1 MRARDGDRRERD
13 HTEITHVDVVRCDAE
28 GGDVALGRLG
38 DRQERR
44 AAVQQLQ
51 RQRLGQQRGDRAL
64 AAELGH
70 VVVAVDVVH
79 ERHPRRAAP
88 QRRQERDPVD
98 DLEHDV
104 RVGRQAAAHR
114 PRRAGEDRHARA
126 HVMQLQPGRG
136 ARDRLGALVR
146 ARDDRDAI
154 APLEPERDLPEQV
167 RAGPAALRV
176 RPVAVGQQQDVPHAV
191 RDRSTSRGLHWPAH
205 AARTATPARAC
216 RRRSRSR
223 PGSFRRLRR
232 RAPGTISTR
241 IRSGQIRRRRRP
253 RATPRAPAATA
264 TPAPAQPAATP
275 APGQPAPAAT
285 AAPPQGPSLPYTGF
299 EDWLPGLGGA
309 LLLGAGLTL
318 RARLR
323 ADERS

>member
-1 MRARDGDRRERD
+1 MSLLADS
-13 HTEITHVDVVRCDAE
+13 EIVRNGAP
-28 GGDVALGRLG
+28 
-38 DRQERR
+38 
-44 AAVQQLQ
+44 AVQELQ

-104 RVGRQAAAHR
+104 RVGGQAAAHR

-126 HVMQLQPGRG
+126 HVVQLEPGRG

-176 RPVAVGQQQDVPHAV
+176 RPIAVGQQQDVPHAV

-223 PGSFRRLRR
+223 PGSLRRLRPGR
-232 RAPGTISTR
+232 RGRSVLR
-241 IRSGQIRRRRRP
+241 SVRLRSGSRRRP
-253 RATPRAPAATA
+253 RRPRARPPRRPRPLPRSRPPHPRRASPLPPPRPRRPRAPACRTRGSR
-264 TPAPAQPAATP
+264 TGCPAPAGRCCWARVSRFV
-275 APGQPAPAAT
+275 PG
-285 AAPPQGPSLPYTGF
+285 F
-299 EDWLPGLGGA
+299 V
-309 LLLGAGLTL
+309 LTT
-318 RARLR
+318 
-323 ADERS
+323 RS